1 MCSLVMSLFSCNYI
15 LKIKLLT
22 RVQYSRCAWFLDGR
36 TSILVYHA
44 SYNTVVLY
52 SRDRYEIIGLLKI
65 SHSIKQPCSS
75 VWLKKVL
82 QMHQKC

>member
-1 MCSLVMSLFSCNYI
+1 MWNVQAVDLLICSNVWINHD
-15 LKIKLLT
+15 
-22 RVQYSRCAWFLDGR
+22 FLHELR
-36 TSILVYHA
+36 L

-75 VWLKKVL
+75 VYLKKAL
-82 QMHQKC
+82 EMHQKC

>member
-1 MCSLVMSLFSCNYI
+1 MHI
-15 LKIKLLT
+15 HI
-22 RVQYSRCAWFLDGR
+22 
-36 TSILVYHA
+36 

-75 VWLKKVL
+75 VCLKKAPE
-82 QMHQKC
+82 MHQKC